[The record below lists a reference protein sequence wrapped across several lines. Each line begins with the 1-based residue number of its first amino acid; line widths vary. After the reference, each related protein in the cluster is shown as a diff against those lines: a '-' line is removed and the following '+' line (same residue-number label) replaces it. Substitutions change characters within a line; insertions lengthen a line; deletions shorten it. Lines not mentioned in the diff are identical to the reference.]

1 MIKVA
6 AGWFTF
12 LASATVSLQLSQ
24 EPRYVIRNNNLN
36 SNSTTLKGPSAAKIA
51 SKFGNGVFETGPY
64 NLAGPGFET
73 GANGP

>member
-24 EPRYVIRNNNLN
+24 EPRYVIRKDK
-36 SNSTTLKGPSAAKIA
+36 LKGPSAAKIA

-64 NLAGPGFET
+64 NLAGPGFDT
-73 GANGP
+73 GANEP